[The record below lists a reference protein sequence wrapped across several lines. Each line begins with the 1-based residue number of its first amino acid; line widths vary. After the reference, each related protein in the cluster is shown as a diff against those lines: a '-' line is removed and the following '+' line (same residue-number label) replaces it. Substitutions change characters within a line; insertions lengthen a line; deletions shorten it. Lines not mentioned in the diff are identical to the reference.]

1 MVGLDCRRMS
11 VAVDYSL
18 SYAELA
24 RRLRANGIIQQ
35 TIVENPRWCVI
46 DLPQPGKVSSV
57 EMCLYELDR
66 DVPGL
71 LRAHRMLIGHNLRP
85 ALLHEAVSLS
95 QAVPGL
101 LNWACLGVLWGP
113 SANLYYR
120 QLKGRC
126 RLHFSGYSL
135 GAKTIIPAVPFSG
148 SWNKLPGM
156 GI

>member
-1 MVGLDCRRMS
+1 MVGLNCRRVS
-11 VAVDYSL
+11 ITVDYSS

-24 RRLRANGIIQQ
+24 RELQADGIIQQ
-35 TIVENPRWCVI
+35 TIAEDPSWCVVN
-46 DLPQPGKVSSV
+46 LPRGNRDSV

-66 DVPGL
+66 DVPGM
-71 LRAHRMLIGHNLRP
+71 LRAHRMLIGHHLRP

-95 QAVPGL
+95 QAISGL
-101 LNWACLGVLWGP
+101 HNWACLGVLWGP

-120 QLKGRC
+120 QLKGRN

-135 GAKTIIPAVPFSG
+135 GAKTIVPAVPFSG
-148 SWNKLPGM
+148 SWNKVPGM